1 MTQTPAFAQK
11 SRVCKKLIVDSVPVA
26 VCARIA
32 PTVIAVHRW
41 GVRVAQQSM
50 VFIAQTTISNID
62 SIYAY
67 TTHVTSPRHV
77 TTLRRPTIHHRSHP
91 FVRRSPHR
99 DIKFQN
105 NPFCPTLHRSK
116 IYSYTIFLL

>member
-26 VCARIA
+26 GCARIA

-41 GVRVAQQSM
+41 GVCGAQQSM
-50 VFIAQTTISNID
+50 VFITRTTISTID

-67 TTHVTSPRHV
+67 TLHK
-77 TTLRRPTIHHRSHP
+77 I
-91 FVRRSPHR
+91 
-99 DIKFQN
+99 FQN
-105 NPFCPTLHRSK
+105 FKITLFAPLCIDSKSTLIRSFCYRKSIYLDMWLGQNPSR
-116 IYSYTIFLL
+116 IFY